1 MSCTRRPPRW
11 SPLASIRSPRVARS
25 VRRRPPPLPSS
36 RHAKHTLRPSA
47 RFKTQ
52 RHVDQIRQRCEA
64 FVYPTIGPLQV
75 ATIDLADIKRCLSP
89 IWQTKNATALRVR
102 RYLEDVI
109 NWSISEGIRADE
121 SNPAEVKRLRYSLPF
136 GISKVEHFASLPFE
150 QVPAFLAELR
160 TSAGIKARVLEFVI
174 LTAVRV
180 ADICGGGKDHSEPM
194 KWQHVDLDAR
204 LWRIPDIKMGRPH
217 VVPLSDA
224 ALALLGEMRRYRDPN
239 TDYVFPGAKRGSVIS
254 DSTLRYLIKDMGYA
268 KVATTHGM
276 RATFRT
282 WTSETTNVEKGVVEG
297 ALAHAQGE
305 LDAAYH
311 RGSYLEKRRALMGWI
326 RHNGPLFSAFR
337 RQETASRKQAI
348 RRAMTKRRG
357 PFI

>member
-1 MSCTRRPPRW
+1 
-11 SPLASIRSPRVARS
+11 
-25 VRRRPPPLPSS
+25 LP
-36 RHAKHTLRPSA
+36 PSA

-194 KWQHVDLDAR
+194 KWQRVDLDAR

-268 KVATTHGM
+268 KHNSWNEGDVPDLDT
-276 RATFRT
+276 
-282 WTSETTNVEKGVVEG
+282 GVVEG

-348 RRAMTKRRG
+348 
-357 PFI
+357 